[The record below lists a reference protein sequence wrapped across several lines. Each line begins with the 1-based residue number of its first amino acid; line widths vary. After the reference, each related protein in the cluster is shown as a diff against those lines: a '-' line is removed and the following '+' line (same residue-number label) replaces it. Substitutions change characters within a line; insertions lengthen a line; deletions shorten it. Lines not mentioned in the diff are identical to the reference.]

1 MQIAYLEDRPLDQEQ
16 MLILLRAWIEERSPQ
31 SAVTIFPDAESFLFA
46 LEDQH
51 FDLYLFDILM
61 PGQDGLSLA
70 QELRA
75 QGNESPIVF
84 VTSEIDYVLAG
95 YKVAAT
101 DYLLKPIEKAEL
113 FQVLDRVAK
122 ALSSN
127 RPALVL
133 DHVEGLETIF
143 IDQILAVEAADKEVI
158 YSLKT
163 PKKSRQIRLR
173 DSLQA
178 VEERLADLG
187 FGRQFQ
193 RIHRAVLVN
202 LSFVQRIEQSTVLMQ
217 DGQTFPLARNRRRE
231 VMAQYLAYRKARA
244 AERSGRASE
253 AGKLGQPGGAK

>member
-1 MQIAYLEDRPLDQEQ
+1 MQIAYLEDQALDQEQ
-16 MLILLRAWIEERSPQ
+16 MLNLLGTWIEERSPQ
-31 SAVTIFPDAESFLFA
+31 SAVSIFPDAKSFLFA

-70 QELRA
+70 RELRA

-84 VTSEIDYVLAG
+84 ITSEIDYVLAG

-101 DYLLKPIEKAEL
+101 DYLLKPIEKTEL
-113 FQVLDRVAK
+113 YQVLDRVEK

-133 DHVEGLETIF
+133 EHAEGLETVF

-158 YSLKT
+158 YSLKN
-163 PKKSRQIRLR
+163 PKESRQIRLR
-173 DSLQA
+173 ESLQA
-178 VEERLADLG
+178 VEERLAELG

-193 RIHRAVLVN
+193 RIHRGVLVN
-202 LSFVQRIEQSTVLMQ
+202 LSFVQRIEQTEVLMQ
-217 DGQTFPLARNRRRE
+217 DGQIFPLARNRRRE

-244 AERSGRASE
+244 AERSGYTPE
-253 AGKLGQPGGAK
+253 AAAEEGGAK